1 MANFYIYFCLHFGSR
16 IPDITCKINWKQSM
30 ELILILILIMLGWFW
45 IDSLDKRER
54 AIALGTE
61 LAARFNLQM
70 LDETVMC
77 SRIWLGR
84 NRKGHVQLLRTY
96 AFDVS
101 ATGDDR
107 LHCHLVLLGNHLSV
121 WHIPP
126 YLHPA
131 ND

>member
-1 MANFYIYFCLHFGSR
+1 
-16 IPDITCKINWKQSM
+16 M
-30 ELILILILIMLGWFW
+30 EWILILILIIIGWFW

-61 LAARFNLQM
+61 LAGRFNLQM

-84 NRKGHVQLLRTY
+84 NRKGHMQLLRTY

-107 LHCHLVLLGNHLSV
+107 LHCNLVLLGNHLSA

-126 YLHPA
+126 YIPAA